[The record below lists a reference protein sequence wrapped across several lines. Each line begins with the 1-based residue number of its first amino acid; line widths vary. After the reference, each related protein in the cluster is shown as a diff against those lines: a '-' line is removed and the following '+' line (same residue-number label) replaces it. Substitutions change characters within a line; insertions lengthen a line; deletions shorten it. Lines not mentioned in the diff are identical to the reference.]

1 MRAAISVFALFF
13 LSAQAVAVSLGDLSN
28 KEASGG
34 LKEALTQGASAAV
47 AKLGKTDG
55 FLGNPQVKIPLP
67 DGLRQAE
74 GLMRT
79 MGMGK
84 QADELVTAM
93 NRAAESAVAEAK
105 PILVDA
111 VKKMTVQDAKQILTG
126 GDNSVTEYFRRT
138 TSEQLT
144 AKFKPVVTKATSK
157 VKLAEK
163 YDQFAGKGAQFGLVK
178 EQDAKLENYVTRKA
192 LDGLFAMIGD
202 EEKAIRQNPV
212 AATGSLAKKVFG
224 ALGH

>member
-1 MRAAISVFALFF
+1 M
-13 LSAQAVAVSLGDLSN
+13 
-28 KEASGG
+28 
-34 LKEALTQGASAAV
+34 

-144 AKFKPVVTKATSK
+144 GKFKPVVTKATSK

-163 YDQFAGKGAQFGLVK
+163 YDQYAGKGAQFGLVK
-178 EQDAKLENYVTRKA
+178 EQDASEHRTANEGDPVPLHPCA
-192 LDGLFAMIGD
+192 L
-202 EEKAIRQNPV
+202 R
-212 AATGSLAKKVFG
+212 AATDPVCRAGRRGRRTVWRVPAGTPAVAQPRPRKVR
-224 ALGH
+224 

>member
-1 MRAAISVFALFF
+1 MRAALSVFALFF
-13 LSAQAVAVSLGDLSN
+13 LSAQALAVSLDDLSN

-144 AKFKPVVTKATSK
+144 GKFKHIVTKATSK

-163 YDQFAGKGAQFGLVK
+163 YD
-178 EQDAKLENYVTRKA
+178 
-192 LDGLFAMIGD
+192 
-202 EEKAIRQNPV
+202 
-212 AATGSLAKKVFG
+212 
-224 ALGH
+224 